1 MSEAV
6 MVALISAV
14 SGIIIAL
21 INGHENHKS
30 DSDVDK
36 LEHEVKELRKE
47 LNEKRSK

>member
-21 INGHENHKS
+21 INGHESHKS
-30 DSDVDK
+30 EDDVDK
-36 LEHEVKELRKE
+36 LEHEVKELKKE
-47 LNEKRSK
+47 LKEKRPK